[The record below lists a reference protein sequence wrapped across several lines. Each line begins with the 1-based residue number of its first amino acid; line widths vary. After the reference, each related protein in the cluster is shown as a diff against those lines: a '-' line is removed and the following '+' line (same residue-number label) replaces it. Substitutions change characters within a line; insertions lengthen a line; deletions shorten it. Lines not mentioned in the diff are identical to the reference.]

1 MQQVSRQ
8 MVPPA
13 HVVENA
19 SCGTITD
26 IGTNASAPGRRT
38 IAGPTMA
45 IDASSISRRC
55 TSVRRRRY
63 IAVTTNS
70 AKISIKPVSPVT
82 ISATGPEVMPCA
94 AARAA
99 RRTTTNIEATTT
111 PDAAPVPTGPRSR
124 CRETRRNAI
133 SIVWT
138 RKIRNHSVSTIP
150 CATMYVGNERWAAP
164 DGGR

>member
-1 MQQVSRQ
+1 
-8 MVPPA
+8 
-13 HVVENA
+13 
-19 SCGTITD
+19 
-26 IGTNASAPGRRT
+26 
-38 IAGPTMA
+38 MA

-70 AKISIKPVSPVT
+70 AKISIKPVSPAT